1 VRTGQIFFQA
11 STIGSLVYCS
21 LSRHLVFESLKCPK
35 DLVIVY
41 TKHSSWGQ
49 DPCPEERV
57 PCIRHSAMMGAP
69 RTSRRDALEMH
80 VRGELANACVGK
92 DDAAGHYGVFACQIS
107 RSLMHCDLMD
117 TAGILSFSSLRGACI
132 TACSVPRNSIQT
144 TLVRQCPSYVLLPHR
159 TTAIRPCG
167 E

>member
-1 VRTGQIFFQA
+1 VRTGQIFVQA

-107 RSLMHCDLMD
+107 RSLMHCDLVD

-144 TLVRQCPSYVLLPHR
+144 TLELLEQTKFFLILLSLR
-159 TTAIRPCG
+159 
-167 E
+167 EMLVM